1 MYAPISYMYEN
12 HGKEEYDPKY
22 NFMSYKGLNPINIR
36 MSTPIHINT
45 LKEFSLPLDIIPL
58 MMGL

>member
-1 MYAPISYMYEN
+1 MYEN